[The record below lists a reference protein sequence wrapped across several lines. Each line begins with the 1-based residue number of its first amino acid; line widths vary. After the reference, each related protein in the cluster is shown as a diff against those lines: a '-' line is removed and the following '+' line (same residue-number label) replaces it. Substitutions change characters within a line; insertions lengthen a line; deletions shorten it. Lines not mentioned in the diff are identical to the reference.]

1 MNTRFRSARAA
12 LGLAGVLMAAAMP
25 ASATEAAAPAPAP
38 EASSMPAAAP
48 VPLVRQAPLAPVDA
62 LAVIEGA
69 SPPQVLDVRSA
80 DEFAAGHVPGAVLIP
95 HDELAVRLAEL
106 DKARPVLVYCRS
118 GRRSTIAED
127 LLAAEGFQVRQ
138 IDGSWLRWQEEK
150 LPVQMPGSEPETE
163 DAE

>member
-1 MNTRFRSARAA
+1 MNTRFRSARAG
-12 LGLAGVLMAAAMP
+12 LVLAGVLMAAAMP
-25 ASATEAAAPAPAP
+25 ASATEAASPAPAP
-38 EASSMPAAAP
+38 EASSMPAAAS
-48 VPLVRQAPLAPVDA
+48 VPPVRQAPLAPVDA

-95 HDELAVRLAEL
+95 HDELAARLAEL

-150 LPVQMPGSEPETE
+150 LPVQMPGSDPGTE